1 MALSATSSEDRFGPR
16 LNALVKR
23 ARAVKQETSIDPPL
37 QIPALLTDNEPLMDP
52 IEPRDLRELTAES
65 AAKSILYP
73 ILNSTRIHD
82 PSFVDVWNLLD
93 VVQGC
98 ADRDLCSNQ
107 LVLLLAEE
115 VLDSL
120 SIADCH
126 LAFNYLESRREA
138 ILSVSEISNP
148 ASIAWMCRNVLTH
161 LMTPPQAISRPLLT
175 IGQGGT
181 GTTGSKEMVILRTCN
196 ELLRRLSRAE
206 DPVFCGRV
214 YVFLFQ
220 SFPLGHKGSVNLR
233 GEFHVGNVTTFEDFI
248 VAEQSGDLLME
259 DAPTSQ
265 AENVEKEAKPEETKP
280 AEPDS
285 RTEKKPSTM
294 DIDTLY
300 PVFWS
305 LQHSFS
311 NPPRLFDDEKFKQ
324 FQRALE
330 ATLAKFKEVPKVI
343 QSGESARKA
352 GSPTSADENY
362 DEFANSFNPKY
373 LTSRDL
379 FKLELSDVAFQ
390 RHVLVQALILIDFL
404 LTLTGTAKSKPHYEN
419 AQQSMKYSFTLGE
432 EDTEWALGIK
442 NSIANYLQDGP
453 DGKFYYRVVDTVLSR
468 DKNWVRWKMDRC
480 QSFTRQKVPAKVYL
494 ESKGG
499 AVAAVTSKKDR
510 KPGGVPPALRF
521 LATAEPGKGLAQL
534 RQRGQFTKP
543 SPKDYTAR
551 IETTDQQPPTEEDPR
566 ELNEKITSSTW
577 RGLRLASQNQL
588 SLFDRF
594 NHANG
599 LKSLFQPGQ
608 TRTEDKGGD
617 PQPEQTVEEPRAD
630 QQSIVA

>member
-1 MALSATSSEDRFGPR
+1 MAIPAMSSEDILSSR
-16 LNALVKR
+16 LDALVRR
-23 ARAVKQETSIDPPL
+23 ARTVKQETSIDPPL
-37 QIPALLTDNEPLMDP
+37 QISALLEDNEAIVER

-65 AAKSILYP
+65 SAKSILYP
-73 ILNSTRIHD
+73 ILSSARISD

-93 VVQGC
+93 IVQGC

-126 LAFNYLESRREA
+126 VAFNYLESRREA
-138 ILSVSEISNP
+138 ILS
-148 ASIAWMCRNVLTH
+148 
-161 LMTPPQAISRPLLT
+161 
-175 IGQGGT
+175 GGT

-233 GEFHVGNVTTFEDFI
+233 GEFHVGNVTTFEDWI
-248 VAEQSGDLLME
+248 VSEQADDLVME
-259 DAPTSQ
+259 DAPNAGQIESVKGGVK
-265 AENVEKEAKPEETKP
+265 AEETKP
-280 AEPDS
+280 TESDS
-285 RTEKKPSTM
+285 RVEKKPTTL
-294 DIDTLY
+294 DLATLY

-311 NPPRLFDDEKFKQ
+311 NPPQLFDNEKFKH
-324 FQRALE
+324 FQDALE
-330 ATLAKFKEVPKVI
+330 ATLAKFKEVDKVI

-352 GSPTSADENY
+352 GSPATANDSY
-362 DEFANSFNPKY
+362 DEFANAFNPKY

-419 AQQSMKYSFTLGE
+419 AQQSMKYNFTLSDE
-432 EDTEWALGIK
+432 NTEWALGIK
-442 NSIANYLQDGP
+442 TAIANYLQDGP

-480 QSFTRQKVPAKVYL
+480 QSFTRQKVPAKIFL
-494 ESKGG
+494 DSKGG
-499 AVAAVTSKKDR
+499 AIAAVTSKKDR
-510 KPGGVPPALRF
+510 KPAGVPPALRF

-534 RQRGQFTKP
+534 RQRGKFIKP
-543 SPKDYTAR
+543 SPQEYTAR
-551 IETTDQQPPTEEDPR
+551 IETTDQEPPTEEDPR
-566 ELNEKITSSTW
+566 GLDEKITSSTW
-577 RGLRLASQNQL
+577 RGLRLASQDQL

-608 TRTEDKGGD
+608 TRLEDKGSD
-617 PQPEQTVEEPRAD
+617 PQPEQSVEEPRAD
-630 QQSIVA
+630 QQGIVA

>member
-1 MALSATSSEDRFGPR
+1 MAISAMSSEACFGPR
-16 LNALVKR
+16 LNALVQR

-37 QIPALLTDNEPLMDP
+37 QIPALLKDNEPLVER

-73 ILNSTRIHD
+73 ILNSTRIND

-126 LAFNYLESRREA
+126 VAFNYLESRREA
-138 ILSVSEISNP
+138 ILS
-148 ASIAWMCRNVLTH
+148 
-161 LMTPPQAISRPLLT
+161 
-175 IGQGGT
+175 GGT

-248 VAEQSGDLLME
+248 VSEQSGDLVML

-265 AENVEKEAKPEETKP
+265 VEDVKEEAKPEETKP
-280 AEPDS
+280 TEADS
-285 RTEKKPSTM
+285 RTEEKPSTM

-324 FQRALE
+324 FQTALE

-343 QSGESARKA
+343 QSGPSARKA
-352 GSPTSADENY
+352 GSSTSADDSY
-362 DEFANSFNPKY
+362 DEFANAFNPKY

-404 LTLTGTAKSKPHYEN
+404 LTLTGTAKSKPYYEN
-419 AQQSMKYSFTLGE
+419 AQQSMKYNFTLSE

-480 QSFTRQKVPAKVYL
+480 QSFTRQRVPAKMFL

-521 LATAEPGKGLAQL
+521 LAAAEPGKGLAQL

-543 SPKDYTAR
+543 SPQDYTAR
-551 IETTDQQPPTEEDPR
+551 IETTDQEPPTEADPR

-608 TRTEDKGGD
+608 TRTEDKGGE

-630 QQSIVA
+630 EQSIVA